1 MKLKKI
7 NNTKYTIREILVWL
21 WGHHRPCR
29 SRAII
34 NICIGLLQVA
44 IGLIFVDVQRRL
56 IDTAT
61 GNIPGS
67 ISFLIGI
74 FVLIYVIDLT
84 ASLAYTWVSAVLGVK
99 IQNNSQQ
106 MFFSRILNS
115 KWDGISRFHSGDM
128 INRLFGDVN
137 DIVRLMTEALP
148 SIITILVQFAA
159 SFVYLYSLNKPLALI
174 VACVC
179 PLFVLFSKLYLRK
192 MRVVVR
198 KIKDSNSNI
207 QAIIQE
213 SIQHKMVIKVFN
225 QADNMVDKLRS
236 RHHLLHSQT
245 KSRAKISMSSRV
257 IIRIGFTGAYIS
269 AFTYGLYEIQDGRI
283 TVGIMLAFLQL
294 INRVQTPMLQM
305 GKMLPVFVNSLTSAE
320 RLMELEE
327 MELEEVDN
335 QKVFSSPTG
344 IRFDNVS
351 YRYTDN
357 GRTVLQHFSHDF
369 KPGSFTA
376 ILGATG
382 AGKTTMLRLMLSL
395 ISPAEGKISIQSKDT
410 CEEVTPRHRCNF
422 SYVPQGN
429 SLFSGTIRDNLRLTK
444 PDATDE
450 EMRKALHIALADFV
464 FDLPDGLNTR
474 CGEGGGGLSEGQ
486 AQRIAIARAI
496 IHPCNILLLDEATS
510 ALDIDTEREVLQN
523 IKAHYADTTIIFVT
537 HRLAVVD
544 FTSDSIRID
553 RTDHNK

>member
-257 IIRIGFTGAYIS
+257 IIRVGFTGAYIS

-320 RLMELEE
+320 RLIELEVLPVE
-327 MELEEVDN
+327 DDARQHHLKGTVG
-335 QKVFSSPTG
+335 V
-344 IRFDNVS
+344 RLDNVS
-351 YRYTDN
+351 YKYTDN
-357 GRTVLQHFSHDF
+357 GREVLRNFSYDF
-369 KPGSFTA
+369 KPGTFTA
-376 ILGATG
+376 ILGETG
-382 AGKTTMLRLMLSL
+382 AGKTTVIRILLAL
-395 ISPAEGKISIQSKDT
+395 IKANKGRATIYSDSEQ
-410 CEEVTPRHRCNF
+410 CEVDVSTRCNF

-429 SLFSGTIRDNLRLTK
+429 SLFSGTIRENLRFGN
-444 PDATDE
+444 PDATTE
-450 EMRKALHIALADFV
+450 QMRQALHIAMADFV
-464 FDLPDGLNTR
+464 FELPDGLNTV

-496 IHPCNILLLDEATS
+496 VRPSKVLLLDEATS
-510 ALDIDTEREVLQN
+510 ALDIDTERELLMR
-523 IKAHYADTTIIFVT
+523 IKQHYHDATVIFVT
-537 HRLAVVD
+537 HRLAVVE
-544 FTSDSIRID
+544 FT
-553 RTDHNK
+553 TDNLRMERNI